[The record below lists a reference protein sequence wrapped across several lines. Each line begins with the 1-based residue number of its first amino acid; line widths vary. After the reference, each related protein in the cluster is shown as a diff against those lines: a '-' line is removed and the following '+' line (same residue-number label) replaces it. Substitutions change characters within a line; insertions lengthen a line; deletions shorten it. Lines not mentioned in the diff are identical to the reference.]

1 MIYLL
6 LLLPIL
12 IALLL
17 YWLLI
22 TTEGVFLGQRM
33 VTWLYDVMAHKYDQI
48 KAFDDEVEEVF
59 VVRPLF
65 RAIERAANK
74 PASCVQFQAPHILDV
89 ATGSGRVPYFVLND
103 PSFNGRIVG
112 LDISRPMLDRA
123 AAKLSPFA
131 GRTGVVQGTAVS
143 LPFAS
148 NHFDAVT
155 CLEALEF
162 FPSDTAALREMVRVL
177 KPGGVLMTT
186 RRRGWEGKLF
196 LQKYRETAELDSL
209 LRSLGL
215 EEIQTFAWQVDYDQ
229 VVGRKREP

>member
-1 MIYLL
+1 M
-6 LLLPIL
+6 
-12 IALLL
+12 LL

-22 TTEGVFLGQRM
+22 TTEGVFLGQRV
-33 VTWLYDVMAHKYDQI
+33 VTWLYDRVAHRYDQI
-48 KAFDDEVEEVF
+48 KEFDDEVEEVF

-65 RAIERAANK
+65 RAIEQAAKK
-74 PASCVQFQAPHILDV
+74 PTSSIQFQAPRILDV

-103 PSFNGRIVG
+103 HTFNGRIVG
-112 LDISRPMLDRA
+112 LDVSRPMLNQA
-123 AAKLSPFA
+123 IAKLAAFSD
-131 GRTGVVQGTAVS
+131 RTGVVQGTAVS

-177 KPGGVLMTT
+177 KPGGVLLIT

-196 LQKYRETAELDSL
+196 LHKYRQTAELESL
-209 LRSLGL
+209 LHTLGVKEVKTL
-215 EEIQTFAWQVDYDQ
+215 VWQVDYDQ
-229 VVGRKREP
+229 VMGRKGKP